1 MIVGPIDG
9 NDDALTFT
17 NEIAEDG
24 FYDLT
29 LISKG
34 IDGERSIRL
43 WRNSVYAVEQQLPII
58 KPAALCL
65 FAGIGIRQMPYPEGD
80 RDM

>member
-43 WRNSVYAVEQQLPII
+43 WRNSVYAAETTI
-58 KPAALCL
+58 AYHE
-65 FAGIGIRQMPYPEGD
+65 AGGIVSFCWHWNTPDAISGR
-80 RDM
+80 R